1 MTTADLDPILLVC
14 QVLGTVGDSGLC
26 CRVPCYTRDLKR
38 ALVNPFAWMY
48 FNLQVNLDMTCVFK
62 LCPVVLLRPPATD
75 KQCTVKFK
83 RFVASSICLC
93 ISCCRCDLF
102 PDTACITEGPAWC
115 VLYSVAFSPLPS
127 VWSSADGQQLRHRS
141 STASYPTTDPTK
153 ALEIKQT
160 VGFQVNES
168 MLHSHCAFSTNA
180 HLLLVA

>member
-1 MTTADLDPILLVC
+1 MSDARQRRRFRSLLSCPLLHAWPQTGASESVCLNVFQPPGYSRYDLCV
-14 QVLGTVGDSGLC
+14 QTVSCGCAASS
-26 CRVPCYTRDLKR
+26 RDR
-38 ALVNPFAWMY
+38 
-48 FNLQVNLDMTCVFK
+48 Q
-62 LCPVVLLRPPATD
+62 
-75 KQCTVKFK
+75 QCTVKFK

-102 PDTACITEGPAWC
+102 LDTACITEGPAWC
-115 VLYSVAFSPLPS
+115 VLYSVAFSLLPS

-180 HLLLVA
+180 HQLLVA